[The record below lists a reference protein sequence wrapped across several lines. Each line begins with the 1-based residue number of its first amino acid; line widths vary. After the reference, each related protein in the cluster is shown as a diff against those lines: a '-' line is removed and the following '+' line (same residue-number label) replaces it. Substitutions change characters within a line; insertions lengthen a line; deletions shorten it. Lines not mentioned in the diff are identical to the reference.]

1 MGWSIG
7 QLGLTLYPKAIAI
20 AIAITVPIPTIPIPI
35 PILTGIGSL
44 SLILSIGN
52 IQSLDGT

>member
-20 AIAITVPIPTIPIPI
+20 AIAITVPIPIAIS
-35 PILTGIGSL
+35 TGIGSL